1 MANLHGDFIWY
12 ELITPDADS
21 AQAFYAPLLGWA
33 VRSAGMPDMDYRLGG
48 GGGRRPPMAMSPG

>member
-33 VRSAGMPDMDYRLGG
+33 VRSAGMPDMDYRLG
-48 GGGRRPPMAMSPG
+48 AMSPG